1 MMPDALKIA
10 ELLPALEKPDAD
22 FTNNSDCRPIF
33 NLKVVS
39 KVIEKAV
46 TVQLTTYVST
56 QHLDEFF
63 QPDILCASYSN
74 HSVILFIILF
84 CYLDYQTD
92 LVRCQWCGPCLIWVV
107 SKIS

>member
-1 MMPDALKIA
+1 MHLR
-10 ELLPALEKPDAD
+10 LLSCFQP
-22 FTNNSDCRPIF
+22 SR
-33 NLKVVS
+33 NLMLILRTTLI
-39 KVIEKAV
+39 VIEKTV

-56 QHLDEFF
+56 QHLDEYF

-92 LVRCQWCGPCLIWVV
+92 LVRCQWCGPCLI
-107 SKIS
+107 